1 MSEVQLNAIAQISD
15 VAVTG
20 HTESS
25 ESAVEIIYDHDTF
38 QLGIIYL

>member
-1 MSEVQLNAIAQISD
+1 MSDVQLNAIAQVSD

-25 ESAVEIIYDHDTF
+25 ESLVEIVYENETF
-38 QLGIIYL
+38 RLGII